1 MVSEPS
7 DFNLLI
13 QKDFSEQVGMNNE
26 PLQSGSTHDN
36 TFGQMIELRRLRF
49 HFLLSL
55 RLSWNVEMCPKEKI
69 WLSDVNEIWHLTNC
83 SYLQAMDL
91 G

>member
-13 QKDFSEQVGMNNE
+13 QKDFSEQVRMNNE

-36 TFGQMIELRRLRF
+36 TFRQMIELRKLRF
-49 HFLLSL
+49 QFLLSL
-55 RLSWNVEMCPKEKI
+55 RLS
-69 WLSDVNEIWHLTNC
+69 
-83 SYLQAMDL
+83 
-91 G
+91 

>member
-13 QKDFSEQVGMNNE
+13 QKDFSEQVRMNNE

-36 TFGQMIELRRLRF
+36 TFRQIVELF
-49 HFLLSL
+49 IIF
-55 RLSWNVEMCPKEKI
+55 
-69 WLSDVNEIWHLTNC
+69 
-83 SYLQAMDL
+83 AMSVL
-91 G
+91 KMFFELYSNI

>member
-13 QKDFSEQVGMNNE
+13 QKDFSEQVRMNNE

-36 TFGQMIELRRLRF
+36 TFGQMIDLRKLRF

-55 RLSWNVEMCPKEKI
+55 RLS
-69 WLSDVNEIWHLTNC
+69 
-83 SYLQAMDL
+83 
-91 G
+91 